1 MSEKKSETTEPETD
15 KKEKSKGE
23 DNVIFVGNKPLV
35 NYVRGVIVQFKRFEA
50 KEVVIRSRGK
60 FISKA
65 VDVAE
70 IAKRSLIDINIKVK
84 DISISSEAFEIEGRK
99 TNISTMDIVL
109 TK

>member
-1 MSEKKSETTEPETD
+1 MVESESQERKPEEKQKS
-15 KKEKSKGE
+15 G
-23 DNVIFVGNKPLV
+23 DNIIFVGNKPLV

-50 KEVVIRSRGK
+50 KEVIIRSRGK

-70 IAKRSLIDINIKVK
+70 IAKRSLVEINVKIK